1 MFRMAVIQ
9 NRIPP
14 STLER
19 RRATVTTDEPEQ
31 TNPEKDLELAQWHQE
46 RFAEANK
53 PKRTNAQ
60 ILRDLMDDPN
70 REPTIFRDGTGR
82 S

>member
-1 MFRMAVIQ
+1 M
-9 NRIPP
+9 
-14 STLER
+14 
-19 RRATVTTDEPEQ
+19 TTNESEQ
-31 TNPEKDLELAQWHQE
+31 TSPEKDLKLAEWHQQ
-46 RFAEANK
+46 RFLEANK

-70 REPTIFRDGTGR
+70 RKPTIFRDGTGR

>member
-1 MFRMAVIQ
+1 MNGNSNITPDQ
-9 NRIPP
+9 TSP
-14 STLER
+14 S
-19 RRATVTTDEPEQ
+19 D
-31 TNPEKDLELAQWHQE
+31 DLALAEWHQE

-53 PKRTNAQ
+53 PKRSNAG

-70 REPTIFRDGTGR
+70 RKPTIFRDGTGR

>member
-1 MFRMAVIQ
+1 MMSEVAR
-9 NRIPP
+9 P
-14 STLER
+14 E
-19 RRATVTTDEPEQ
+19 DEQ
-31 TNPEKDLELAQWHQE
+31 TSPEDDLALAEWHQQ
-46 RFAEANK
+46 RFLEANK